1 MSEKV
6 VVQDLTLT
14 VPEDGDTADMPQ
26 MFADFSDG
34 MPQATQIQ
42 EGLSTDVEVT
52 PADINKIF
60 EFNSGGSVDDPA
72 TIHNLTVKELEDDDR
87 PYFENGYGFQFA
99 LATQN
104 DGVSLSTEE
113 AGVRFEPHS
122 EITSYSLAIVTRMSD
137 DVWLVTGGGAPA
149 TTGAF
154 KFNKS
159 LLGAGEYFA

>member
-26 MFADFSDG
+26 IFADFSDG
-34 MPQATQIQ
+34 MPQATQTE

-60 EFNSGGSVDDPA
+60 EFNSGGTVDDEMVE
-72 TIHNLTVKELEDDDR
+72 HNLTIKNPETDDR

-99 LATQN
+99 VATNN
-104 DGVSLSTEE
+104 DGVNLITEE
-113 AGVRFEPHS
+113 SGVTFEPFN
-122 EITSYSLAIVTRMSD
+122 EVPPYSLAIVTRMSAN
-137 DVWLVTGGGAPA
+137 VWLVAGGADLA
-149 TTGAF
+149 EKVF
-154 KFNKS
+154 FFDES
-159 LLGAGEYFA
+159 HMGEGVPFA